1 MLRSVDKNDQS
12 IHIENQIIHFI
23 EIMSRAPLNSSWH
36 HFALLME
43 DRTDTFREK
52 GDVKKS
58 RKFQV
63 YYRHRLTYEGHLCW
77 SYPAAVKGGKRAEIS
92 VRFDKIRRGEQID
105 LLQDG
110 FHYAVNLMEYLYID
124 KQVLFIDTMALPSS
138 LESSDLSRIE
148 MILEKWGL
156 RKPVTL
162 SLEEPDPDHM
172 ELFTNRLISSAVLVK
187 AAEQRRSHYT
197 AASL

>member
-1 MLRSVDKNDQS
+1 MLRSIDKNEQS
-12 IHIENQIIHFI
+12 AQIDNRIIHFI
-23 EIMSRAPLNSSWH
+23 EIMSRSPLNSAWH

-77 SYPAAVKGGKRAEIS
+77 SYPTAVKNGKKAELS

-110 FHYAVNLMEYLYID
+110 LHYAVNLMEYLNMK
-124 KQVLFIDTMALPSS
+124 KQAFHIDTMALPSN
-138 LESSDLSRIE
+138 LESGDLSRIE

-156 RKPVTL
+156 RRPVTL
-162 SLEEPDPDHM
+162 KLEEPDPEQM

-197 AASL
+197 AASS